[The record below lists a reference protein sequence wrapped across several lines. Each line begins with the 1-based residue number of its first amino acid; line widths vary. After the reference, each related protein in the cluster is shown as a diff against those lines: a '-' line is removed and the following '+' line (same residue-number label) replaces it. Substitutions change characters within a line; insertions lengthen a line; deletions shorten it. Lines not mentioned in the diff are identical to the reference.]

1 MAQIVKLKRTAI
13 SGKIPS
19 ISNLELGELAM
30 NTYDGRI
37 FFEKSSSEE
46 SIQEILTTNSHPY
59 AVTGSI
65 YLNGAVT
72 ASHFKG
78 DG

>member
-46 SIQEILTTNSHPY
+46 SKLIECILVFFFV
-59 AVTGSI
+59 A
-65 YLNGAVT
+65 
-72 ASHFKG
+72 
-78 DG
+78 